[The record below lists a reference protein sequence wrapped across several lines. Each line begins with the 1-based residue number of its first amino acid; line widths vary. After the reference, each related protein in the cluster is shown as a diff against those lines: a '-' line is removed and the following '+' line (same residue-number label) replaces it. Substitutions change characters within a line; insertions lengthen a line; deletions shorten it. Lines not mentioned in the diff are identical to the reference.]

1 MESQTNEKKKKKDK
15 LMTETIEKLESD
27 VLKTGSIDIHE
38 FMKVLYINFF
48 SSDSEQNLFT
58 MYKKLVN
65 LESTLEKQESEV
77 KRLTTENINLQK
89 NVRELEKKVT
99 ELEVDDHKNK
109 IVLRGVK
116 TTNKGQNDIK
126 EKPLETKKHIE
137 NILSITGQ
145 TLDVI
150 DDCYRLYPKKPP
162 KMTLR
167 KSDKQDNDNIP
178 NIFLKF
184 TTQLEMKRFLYNLK
198 NIKKNQNYEGLRVE
212 HMCPPS
218 MKNDYNSAQKE
229 AARLRLKNFLT
240 HVKIKKEGVKL
251 EIKNKKDP
259 TDKEFI
265 EVDYPKESRQ

>member
-1 MESQTNEKKKKKDK
+1 MESQTNENKKIKDK

-27 VLKTGSIDIHE
+27 VLKTGSIDTQE

-65 LESTLEKQESEV
+65 LENTLEKQESEV

-99 ELEVDDHKNK
+99 ELEIDGHKNK

-184 TTQLEMKRFLYNLK
+184 TTHLEMKRFLYNLK
-198 NIKKNQNYEGLRVE
+198 NIKKTKNYEGLRVE

>member
-1 MESQTNEKKKKKDK
+1 MKRKRKKDK